1 VFPERSEISYPADRS
16 GTATGVDVS
25 KELKSK
31 HITWIPSHISR
42 EERRAMLGHGAA
54 VIWFTGLSG
63 SGKST
68 IAIAV
73 ERSLAQRGINA
84 YALDGDNV
92 RHGLNSNLGFSHEDR
107 TENVRRI
114 SEVAKLFNDAGV
126 IVITAFI
133 SPYRVDR
140 DAVRAKLPDGEF
152 IEVFVECPVEECE
165 RRDTK
170 GLYKKAR
177 AGEIPEF
184 TGISAPY
191 EPPEKPESVLHT
203 AEQSPE
209 ECVKSVIEHL
219 EERGIIDR

>member
-1 VFPERSEISYPADRS
+1 
-16 GTATGVDVS
+16 
-25 KELKSK
+25 
-31 HITWIPSHISR
+31 
-42 EERRAMLGHGAA
+42 
-54 VIWFTGLSG
+54 
-63 SGKST
+63 
-68 IAIAV
+68 
-73 ERSLAQRGINA
+73 
-84 YALDGDNV
+84 
-92 RHGLNSNLGFSHEDR
+92 LNSNLGFSHEDR

-133 SPYRVDR
+133 SPYRADR
-140 DAVRAKLPDGEF
+140 DAVRAKLPEGEF

-170 GLYKKAR
+170 GLYRKAR

-203 AEQSPE
+203 AEQTPE
-209 ECVKSVIEHL
+209 ECVKRVIEHL